1 MSASVHAIDTKPR
14 TRADWA
20 ARITTA
26 YAKTVESIVKTGA
39 ELLAAKDA
47 LPRGAFQKMVRR
59 DLPFGDRTA
68 QKLMAIARNPA
79 LTDEANWPQLPAA
92 WTQLYELSRFEPDV
106 IAQLV
111 AHGDQVGKRLNEMD
125 TAEMLLATD
134 LLRRPQNR
142 QADPAVSE
150 APTKDD
156 ARQDR
161 APLWIVPD
169 APSSSAP
176 AETPHHCAERAS
188 RPACP
193 PPAAAGQFE
202 PVPDGELAFPAAA
215 QRFSQSLAS
224 ALPDQPPTGQAAS
237 GLEALKQAWGRAT
250 ATERLEFIGWA
261 SKRMR

>member
-39 ELLAAKDA
+39 ELLNAKDA
-47 LPRGAFQKMVRR
+47 LPHGAFQKMVRR

-111 AHGDQVGKRLNEMD
+111 AHGNQAGKRLNEMD
-125 TAEMLLATD
+125 TAEMLMATD
-134 LLRRPQNR
+134 ILRRPR
-142 QADPAVSE
+142 HRPADPADSGPPRKRDPQQRRPPLQIVADAHGATTT
-150 APTKDD
+150 APT
-156 ARQDR
+156 
-161 APLWIVPD
+161 P
-169 APSSSAP
+169 
-176 AETPHHCAERAS
+176 CAERAPQ
-188 RPACP
+188 PAPSSADTC
-193 PPAAAGQFE
+193 AQFE
-202 PVPDGELAFPAAA
+202 PVPDGELDFPDAA
-215 QRFSQSLAS
+215 QRLSQPITSVRPS
-224 ALPDQPPTGQAAS
+224 EPETVTEVS
-237 GLEALKQAWGRAT
+237 GLDALKEAWDRAT
-250 ATERLEFIGWA
+250 AMERLEFMSWA
-261 SKRMR
+261 AKRSK